1 MGGGMGQNG
10 RDGDLENGGGS
21 TDIPEAEDMLTVQR
35 RIAEAER
42 MKTEGDDTSVIRTS
56 FFDTAS
62 RLPYNAD
69 HATNHSRKIS
79 IWQRFFGCN
88 QNTNHHTVTTS
99 TNSQNNLPNSA
110 NSTTFKE
117 VLVKPSVHP

>member
-10 RDGDLENGGGS
+10 RDGDLENGSGS

-42 MKTEGDDTSVIRTS
+42 SKAEGDDTSVIRTS

-62 RLPYNAD
+62 RSNNAD
-69 HATNHSRKIS
+69 HNSRKIS
-79 IWQRFFGCN
+79 IWQRFFGCP
-88 QNTNHHTVTTS
+88 NTHHTVTTS
-99 TNSQNNLPNSA
+99 TNSQNNLHSA